1 MTHPNNDHLDNYN
14 ITIDLTDDSNND
26 KTPYVY
32 ILIEKYYDKLNKNI
46 VLKYIKK
53 NIITKETQIVF
64 RTRDVVK
71 PKTL

>member
-1 MTHPNNDHLDNYN
+1 MTHPNNDHLENYN

-53 NIITKETQIVF
+53 NIITKETQMFF

-71 PKTL
+71 PKV